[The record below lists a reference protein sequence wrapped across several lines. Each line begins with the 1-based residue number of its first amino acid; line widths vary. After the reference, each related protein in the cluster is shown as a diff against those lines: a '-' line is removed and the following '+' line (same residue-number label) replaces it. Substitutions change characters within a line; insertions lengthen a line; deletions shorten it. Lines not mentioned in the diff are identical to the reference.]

1 MKWEWRL
8 RIVECEQKELFDEQ
22 NSFGLQVYVSS
33 SLFSALH
40 SPPSFDGSKRASGKI
55 IMQIEHYFWQYVTSM
70 DGSVG

>member
-1 MKWEWRL
+1 L

-55 IMQIEHYFWQYVTSM
+55 IMQIEHYF
-70 DGSVG
+70 